1 MRTSIYALLLAA
13 LFTSCTAT
21 ENQKKQ
27 DKTEPVSTTV
37 RLLEGDMPDPSV
49 VRVGNTYYM
58 VHSSFIYTPG
68 LVVYSSKNLA
78 DWTPCSAALPEYT
91 GDIWAPDICV
101 YRQPF
106 LLSIYPTRQ

>member
-37 RLLEGDMPDPSV
+37 RLLEGDMPEIH
-49 VRVGNTYYM
+49 RKY
-58 VHSSFIYTPG
+58 
-68 LVVYSSKNLA
+68 A
-78 DWTPCSAALPEYT
+78 
-91 GDIWAPDICV
+91 
-101 YRQPF
+101 
-106 LLSIYPTRQ
+106 